1 MNKIE
6 KTPHDFLK
14 QFTDARI
21 GLGIKGSSLPTQQLL
36 AFNLACAEAKDA
48 VKSELNLEEIATQIQ
63 STGKECILLQS
74 SCSSKTEY
82 LQRPD
87 LGRKLEQ
94 ESKTR
99 FPTDLA
105 KDIAIVVCDGLAANA
120 ISTNAFDFIKLF
132 LVEIQKYQYTLSP
145 ISLVKYGRVAI
156 GDDIGASLNS
166 KLVVVLIGERPGL
179 SATDSMGIY
188 LTFHPKIGL
197 TDDKRNCISNIRPK
211 GLPIAFAVDKLIYL
225 INEAFRL
232 QLSGVDLK
240 DNSDNIP
247 KLEA

>member
-14 QFTDARI
+14 QYTDARI
-21 GLGIKGSSLPTQQLL
+21 GLGIKGSSLPTQQLM

-48 VKSELNLEEIATQIQ
+48 VKSELNLEQLATQIE
-63 STGKECILLQS
+63 SIGEECIMLQS

-87 LGRKLEQ
+87 LGRKLAI

-99 FPTDLA
+99 IPTNIA

-132 LVEIQKYQYTLSP
+132 LAEIQKCQYTLSP

-156 GDDIGASLNS
+156 GDDVGDSLKS
-166 KLVVVLIGERPGL
+166 KLVIVLIGERPGL

-240 DNSDNIP
+240 DNSDN
-247 KLEA
+247 KAQLV